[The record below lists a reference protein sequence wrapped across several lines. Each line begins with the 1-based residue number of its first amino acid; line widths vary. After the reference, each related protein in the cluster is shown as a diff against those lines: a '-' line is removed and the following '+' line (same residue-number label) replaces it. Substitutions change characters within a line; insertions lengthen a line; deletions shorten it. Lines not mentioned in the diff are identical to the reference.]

1 MTFGFADAGLPWTDA
16 RLYPPFPHVYRGVE
30 DLVVSFEADPA
41 AVAHFLPRDVTPD
54 GDPVPCQAKFRWTP
68 FSVHG
73 PYHEAYVS
81 ATVRFAG
88 ERYRFLLLAYTD
100 NDSPLVAGRELWGTP
115 KKLGSMTRNWGTP
128 NGPFTEMMVGTL
140 DRPRGIRL
148 MTVGMTIDEAIEP
161 PATKPLPTLL
171 VRILPDVTG
180 TQPEVAQLIRIDGGA
195 DFNRSADGRA
205 MLFTGRGSLAFGAAS
220 SVDPLHML
228 GPRRI
233 TGASFA
239 KVDFEHGPGI
249 VVHDYLAV

>member
-1 MTFGFADAGLPWTDA
+1 MAFGFADAGLPWTDA

-30 DLVVSFEADPA
+30 DLVVSFEADPI
-41 AVAHFLPRDVTPD
+41 AVARFLPRDVAPD

-115 KKLGSMTRNWGTP
+115 KKLGSMTRNWASP
-128 NGPFTEMMVGTL
+128 DGPFTEMMVGTL
-140 DRPRGIRL
+140 DRPRGMRL
-148 MTVGMTIDEAIEP
+148 MTVGMTIDAAIEP
-161 PATKPLPTLL
+161 PTARPLPTLL

-180 TQPEVAQLIRIDGGA
+180 TRPEVAQLIRIDGGA

-205 MLFTGRGSLAFGAAS
+205 MLFAGRGSLAFGAAS
-220 SVDPLHML
+220 SIDPLHVL

-239 KVDFEHGPGI
+239 KVDFEHGPGV
-249 VVHDYLAV
+249 VVHDYLAG